1 MERIITSKEWLF
13 TEDNYVW
20 KLLNLEDNNNKYQ
33 EKKSN

>member
-20 KLLNLEDNNNKYQ
+20 KWLNLEDNNNKYQ